1 MIDDPLTLGPKPNS
15 RIVGWT
21 QGFYG
26 FSSME
31 EPSLLTTMDLLFTN
45 GKYNGSTLSV
55 LGRNPVLS
63 WYRELFIVGESGV
76 FRLARGVATL
86 QTTN

>member
-1 MIDDPLTLGPKPNS
+1 MTLGPKPNS
-15 RIVGWT
+15 RIVGRA

-45 GKYNGSTLSV
+45 GKYNGSI

-63 WYRELFIVGESGV
+63 RYRELFLVGESVV

-86 QTTN
+86 QTTS